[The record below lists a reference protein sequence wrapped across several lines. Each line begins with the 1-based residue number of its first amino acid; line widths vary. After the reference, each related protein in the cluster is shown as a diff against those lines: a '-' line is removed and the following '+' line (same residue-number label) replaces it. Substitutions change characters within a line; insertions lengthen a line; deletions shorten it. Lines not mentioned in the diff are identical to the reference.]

1 MNSLIRVCEVDLWD
15 ILSFFVI
22 IVDAL
27 RSCFSGLY
35 EVEVL
40 VTDRAVSTASL
51 VTQSLVL
58 KVLLDRN

>member
-35 EVEVL
+35 EAEAVVNEQSGLNCFFGDSIIGVEGL
-40 VTDRAVSTASL
+40 AG
-51 VTQSLVL
+51 
-58 KVLLDRN
+58 

>member
-1 MNSLIRVCEVDLWD
+1 MLPILIWVCEVDLWD

-35 EVEVL
+35 EAEVL
-40 VTDRAVSTASL
+40 VNG
-51 VTQSLVL
+51 QSGLNCFFGDSIIGFEGL
-58 KVLLDRN
+58 AG